1 MDISELLLNQGV
13 AGVQVG
19 KVAEPGRL
27 GAGADI
33 DVEDERLKKA
43 AKDFESVFIHEL
55 LKRMEDTIPDSGMEG
70 DGMEGEMTKQIK
82 GMYWSYMAEAIADR
96 GGFGLWKDIY
106 NSMVASGP
114 GAAGQQDSQ
123 AVRQILDKSV

>member
-19 KVAEPGRL
+19 KVAELRGL

-33 DVEDERLKKA
+33 DVEDEKLKKV

-55 LKRMEDTIPDSGMEG
+55 LKRMEDTIPDSGME
-70 DGMEGEMTKQIK
+70 DQSSKQIK

-96 GGFGLWKDIY
+96 GGFGLWKNIY
-106 NSMVASGP
+106 NSMVSTGSGASG
-114 GAAGQQDSQ
+114 QDDSQ

>member
-19 KVAEPGRL
+19 KVAEPRGL

-33 DVEDERLKKA
+33 DVEDEKRKKV

-55 LKRMEDTIPDSGMEG
+55 LKRMEDTIPESDLEDQSS
-70 DGMEGEMTKQIK
+70 KQIK
-82 GMYWSYMAEAIADR
+82 GMYWSYMAQAIADR
-96 GGFGLWKDIY
+96 GGFGLWKNIY
-106 NSMVASGP
+106 DAMGATGS

>member
-19 KVAEPGRL
+19 KVAEPGGL

-33 DVEDERLKKA
+33 DVEDEKLKKVA
-43 AKDFESVFIHEL
+43 RDFESVFIHEL
-55 LKRMEDTIPDSGMEG
+55 LKRMEDTIPESEME
-70 DGMEGEMTKQIK
+70 DQSSKQIK
-82 GMYWSYMAEAIADR
+82 GMYWSYMAEAVADR
-96 GGFGLWKDIY
+96 GGFGLWKNIY
-106 NSMVASGP
+106 DAMVTTGS

-123 AVRQILDKSV
+123 AVQPILDKSV

>member
-19 KVAEPGRL
+19 KVAERGGL

-33 DVEDERLKKA
+33 DVADEKLKKVA
-43 AKDFESVFIHEL
+43 RDFESVFIHEL
-55 LKRMEDTIPDSGMEG
+55 LKRMEDTIPESELEDQSS
-70 DGMEGEMTKQIK
+70 KQIK

-96 GGFGLWKDIY
+96 GGFGLWKHIY
-106 NSMVASGP
+106 DAMGATGSE
-114 GAAGQQDSQ
+114 AAGQQDSQ